1 MKMSLRIP
9 KSLTHYHTY
18 KLGSYKQI
26 EGKRTIYFL
35 RDTTLVN
42 GRPSWYSTHSTNDY
56 DLEHQSYAIWFDI
69 KHNSWMFGSS
79 KYRGKS
85 RGFVYATQDSIC
97 PSQKDMIFKYGKK
110 GNNYFNNDF
119 LASLYGNYGTK
130 IWKIANS
137 DLVSLDCLKYY

>member
-9 KSLTHYHTY
+9 KMLTHYHSVSMYQWHHT
-18 KLGSYKQI
+18 YKQI

-69 KHNSWMFGSS
+69 KHNSWMFGTS

-97 PSQKDMIFKYGKK
+97 PSQKDMIFKYYGR
-110 GNNYFNNDF
+110 ND
-119 LASLYGNYGTK
+119 LLLSSLYDDYGIK
-130 IWKIANS
+130 KWMIATS

>member
-9 KSLTHYHTY
+9 KRLTHYHT
-18 KLGSYKQI
+18 YKQI
-26 EGKRTIYFL
+26 EGKRTIYFD

-42 GRPSWYSTHSTNDY
+42 GRPSWYSTDSTNDY
-56 DLEHQSYAIWFDI
+56 DLEYQSYAIWFDI

-79 KYRGKS
+79 KDRGKS

-97 PSQKDMIFKYGKK
+97 PSQKDMIFKYYRR
-110 GNNYFNNDF
+110 NNYLWFPLN
-119 LASLYGNYGTK
+119 K
-130 IWKIANS
+130 KWMIATS

>member
-9 KSLTHYHTY
+9 KSLTHYHT
-18 KLGSYKQI
+18 YKQI

-69 KHNSWMFGSS
+69 KHNTWIFGSS
-79 KYRGKS
+79 KDRGKS

-97 PSQKDMIFKYGKK
+97 PSQKDMIFKYYGRNSYLNIDLKK
-110 GNNYFNNDF
+110 WMIATSFFNQ
-119 LASLYGNYGTK
+119 
-130 IWKIANS
+130 I
-137 DLVSLDCLKYY
+137 SLDCLKYY

>member
-1 MKMSLRIP
+1 MKISLRIP

-56 DLEHQSYAIWFDI
+56 DLEHQSYAIWFDMDV
-69 KHNSWMFGSS
+69 WMFGTSIS
-79 KYRGKS
+79 RGTS
-85 RGFVYATQDSIC
+85 RGFVHTTHDAIC

>member
-9 KSLTHYHTY
+9 KRLTHYHT
-18 KLGSYKQI
+18 YKQI

-69 KHNSWMFGSS
+69 KHNSWMFGTS

-97 PSQKDMIFKYGKK
+97 PSQKDMIFKYYGR
-110 GNNYFNNDF
+110 ND
-119 LASLYGNYGTK
+119 LLLSSLYDDYGIK
-130 IWKIANS
+130 KWMIATS

>member
-1 MKMSLRIP
+1 MTMSLRIP

-26 EGKRTIYFL
+26 EGKRTIYFD

-42 GRPSWYSTHSTNDY
+42 GRPSWYSTDSTNDY
-56 DLEHQSYAIWFDI
+56 DLEYQSYAIWFDI

-79 KYRGKS
+79 KDRGKS
-85 RGFVYATQDSIC
+85 RGFIYATQDSIC
-97 PSQKDMIFKYGKK
+97 PSQKDMIFKYYRR
-110 GNNYFNNDF
+110 NNYLWFPLN
-119 LASLYGNYGTK
+119 K
-130 IWKIANS
+130 KWMIATS